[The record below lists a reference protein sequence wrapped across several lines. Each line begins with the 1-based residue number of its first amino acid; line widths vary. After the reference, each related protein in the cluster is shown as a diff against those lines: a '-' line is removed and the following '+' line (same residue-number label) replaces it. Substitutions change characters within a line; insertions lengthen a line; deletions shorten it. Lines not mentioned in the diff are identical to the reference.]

1 MAEYA
6 LLTHGERGSMRQ
18 AVADFDGW
26 HGPVKTAERSKGAQ
40 KTIYVFQQ
48 NIAGFVQHFGV
59 EKCGFLTLTFA
70 DDVFDV
76 KEASRRFNSFRT
88 NFLSKHFCGYIGVYE
103 RTKRG
108 VVHFHFVV
116 ACKENIAEGFDHEA
130 VKRNVYTKNTRN
142 AHIAALWKLLRDNLQ
157 KYGFGLQHQLVP
169 VKSKDGIAK
178 YLSKY
183 ITKGLETRSRSD
195 KGFRF
200 TRASQDKDCRWKQA
214 NYKFSWAGENAAHW
228 RKALAHW
235 VAKKSEIYRSAFYD
249 KTGFFVSV
257 DEENYTDIFKIFH
270 GAKWCHRHKDAI
282 LLFYDQVIGAGNAK
296 RN

>member
-6 LLTHGERGSMRQ
+6 LLPHGERAAMSR

-26 HGPVKTAERSKGAQ
+26 HSPAKTEQRLKGA
-40 KTIYVFQQ
+40 KKSVYVFQE

-59 EKCGFLTLTFA
+59 EKCGFLTLTFS

-76 KEASRRFNSFRT
+76 REASRRFNSFRT

-108 VVHFHFVV
+108 IVHFHFVV
-116 ACKENIAEGFDHEA
+116 ACKANIAEGFDHEA

-169 VKSKDGIAK
+169 VKSRDGIAK

-183 ITKGLETRSRSD
+183 ITKGLENRTRGD

-200 TRASQDKDCRWKQA
+200 TRSSHDKGCRWKRA
-214 NYKFSWAGENAAHW
+214 NHKFSWVGDNAGHW

-235 VAKKSEIYRSAFYD
+235 VTQKSDVYRSAFYAA
-249 KTGFFVSV
+249 TGFLVSV
-257 DEENYTDIFKIFH
+257 DEQNYADIFKVFH
-270 GAKWCHRHKDAI
+270 GADWCHRHRDAI
-282 LLFYDQVIGAGNAK
+282 LLFYNNSIGAVNA
-296 RN
+296 RI